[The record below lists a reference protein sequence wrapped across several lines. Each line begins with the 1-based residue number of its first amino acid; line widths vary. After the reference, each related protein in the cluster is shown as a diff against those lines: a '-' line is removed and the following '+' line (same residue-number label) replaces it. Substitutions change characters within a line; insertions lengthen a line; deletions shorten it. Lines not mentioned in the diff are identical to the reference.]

1 MKKLITIAALT
12 IACATASASSK
23 CEVIGQLAYTSMDAR
38 QAGVSLTKLLS
49 LPSSTALGKSIL
61 IEAYESPRFHTE
73 EMQERAKV
81 DFRNKWELAC
91 VKSRSKDGTDV

>member
-12 IACATASASSK
+12 IACATASASTICQTVGK
-23 CEVIGQLAYTSMDAR
+23 LAYTMMDAR
-38 QAGVSLTKLLS
+38 QAGLSLTELLAM
-49 LPSSTALGKSIL
+49 PSRTPLGRTIL
-61 IEAYESPRFHTE
+61 LDAYESPRFHTE